1 MLQTSPMP
9 LACDRRVVTCSVGM
23 ESWDL
28 VFRFC
33 VRVCR
38 SLPPFPALRPV
49 WGPGVRSG
57 QAALNRQQQRVPART
72 ATAGRCRPP
81 RGFERRSWRI
91 TSVPPLQS
99 RLISCTCRRFP
110 ISQDKDFSGESLR
123 ERREEE
129 GTILH
134 TISARLFGVSRSTGL
149 PL

>member
-1 MLQTSPMP
+1 MP

-99 RLISCTCRRFP
+99 RLTSCTCRRFP
-110 ISQDKDFSGESLR
+110 ISQDKDFSGRVSGRDGKRKEQYSTHFQQVSSGFPRPRGCLF
-123 ERREEE
+123 E
-129 GTILH
+129 G
-134 TISARLFGVSRSTGL
+134 SRL
-149 PL
+149 